1 MRKLSQCRVVAAGL
15 TGALASAGVLATV
28 GVPAAEATPGA
39 ASTVTVVASGLN
51 NPRGVAWSS
60 GRLYVAEAGT
70 GGSDCPAG
78 LMGPEHRPVCVGLTG
93 SIAQID
99 RGRARNIVSGLF
111 SSAGPGGAAASG
123 VAGLTAAHGDDL
135 KVVMSESVAGTF
147 SALPKGTAFTP
158 ADTAAAR
165 AQLGRVATVEEG
177 RLRLGAHVGDADY
190 AWSARHKNLVPDQFP
205 DANPNAVKVVGDT
218 TYVVDAASNTLDSVT
233 RSGLVR
239 QLAFFP
245 NPAHSDAVPTCIDRG
260 PDGALYIGELAPGR
274 DGTPARSTGTAR
286 TRGGCRSGRPGSTSS
301 TAAGS
306 TTRATSTP
314 SSSRPTG
321 STPAR
326 PGIRPATSS
335 RSRPTARA
343 PCSVPTRCSTRRA
356 SPPTTPATSTSP
368 TGRSCPALPHTP
380 ACPPARSCEST
391 ADLPGTLP

>member
-260 PDGALYIGELAPGR
+260 PDGALYIGELAPGAGR
-274 DGTPARSTGTAR
+274 NAGKIYRYSPHTRRLSVWKTGFNVVDGCGFDNKGNFYAVEFQAHGFNPSPTGNPAGDIVKIAPNGTRTVLGADALFYPQGFATDDAGNVYVSNWSILPGTPAH
-286 TRGGCRSGRPGSTSS
+286 
-301 TAAGS
+301 AGM
-306 TTRATSTP
+306 
-314 SSSRPTG
+314 PTG
-321 STPAR
+321 QVVR
-326 PGIRPATSS
+326 VHG
-335 RSRPTARA
+335 
-343 PCSVPTRCSTRRA
+343 
-356 SPPTTPATSTSP
+356 
-368 TGRSCPALPHTP
+368 
-380 ACPPARSCEST
+380 
-391 ADLPGTLP
+391 